1 MAKKK
6 TLAIFSAT
14 GCRACE
20 NAILDIHYRVN
31 SLTRWADI
39 HFWPYLL
46 GSELQELEDLDPV
59 DVCLFAGAIRTAGD
73 IQAARSLRS
82 RSRVLI
88 ACGSC
93 AAYGGIP
100 GLMDLPATAPP
111 SDPPSTQPV
120 ADGFSPG
127 LPQIE
132 KRVRAL
138 PQIVDVDY
146 TVPGCAPRRNYLW
159 AAIQSIIYETE
170 ASTRLSFAAGR
181 LPQPIAQAISSGVMP
196 PKGSIFSGQR
206 AVCASCSRA
215 KEQKQFKNYTRTG
228 CGPVDAKRC
237 LLEQGFV
244 CQGVVT
250 REGCGGLCTA
260 AGLPC
265 RGCFGKTDAILDPG
279 AKMVSAVSSTFDS
292 SDPDELAALADQF
305 VDLAGTFYRYTLAG
319 QCVLKGVKV

>member
-1 MAKKK
+1 MAKQK
-6 TLAIFSAT
+6 TIAIFSAT

-20 NAILDIHYRVN
+20 HAILDIHYRIN

-39 HFWPYLL
+39 AFWPYLL
-46 GSELQELEDLDPV
+46 GSELKAIADLEPV
-59 DVCLFAGAIRTAGD
+59 DVCLFAGAIRTATD
-73 IQAARSLRS
+73 LETARNLR
-82 RSRVLI
+82 RRCHIMI

-93 AAYGGIP
+93 AAYGGLP
-100 GLMDLPATAPP
+100 GLLNLAEAPSPPKKSSAPPADGDYAPDLPA
-111 SDPPSTQPV
+111 
-120 ADGFSPG
+120 
-127 LPQIE
+127 IE
-132 KRVRAL
+132 QRVKAL

-146 TVPGCAPRRNYLW
+146 IVPGCAPRRNYLW
-159 AAIQSIIYETE
+159 TAIQSIIFETE

-181 LPQPIAQAISSGVMP
+181 LPEPIAQAISSGVLP

-215 KEQKQFKNYTRTG
+215 KEQKQFKQYIRPG
-228 CGPVDAKRC
+228 QGAAEPKQC
-237 LLEQGFV
+237 LLEQGYV

-279 AKMVSAVSSTFDS
+279 AKMVSAVSSTFES
-292 SDPDELAALADQF
+292 SDSNEISAMADRF
-305 VDLAGTFYRYTLAG
+305 VDLAGTFYRYTLAS
-319 QCVLKGVKV
+319 QCVLRCDG